1 MIGRSRSLPM
11 PGFSKSEP
19 RTVEQLPPTMM
30 QMAGKETLVIH
41 VQFCGSALIGRNGDD
56 PERTMNG
63 HGAEIALICGKP
75 GELGLMHTMS
85 IEQARSFAR
94 SLDILA
100 NTVEAAAA
108 QTAEEALKKAA
119 GK

>member
-1 MIGRSRSLPM
+1 
-11 PGFSKSEP
+11 
-19 RTVEQLPPTMM
+19 
-30 QMAGKETLVIH
+30 
-41 VQFCGSALIGRNGDD
+41 
-56 PERTMNG
+56 
-63 HGAEIALICGKP
+63 
-75 GELGLMHTMS
+75 MHTMS